1 MNLLVI
7 IIFVLT
13 LMLVL
18 SKRTVALI
26 NGFMLQS
33 FCLFVLALTR
43 AVWAKDSELYVV
55 AALILLLKVGL
66 IPYFLRWMV
75 KKIKIDDNLGLS
87 INPMLSLVI
96 AVLLSF
102 FSYLFAE
109 RIMGL
114 QNKPDVAAFSV
125 SLSVILIGIFIMV
138 FRMKAVAQV
147 IGLLV
152 IENGSFLTAVA
163 LCGSIPFFVEIAI
176 FFDIFVFAIILGIFI
191 FRINKLFT
199 HIDIDKLKTLRG

>member
-176 FFDIFVFAIILGIFI
+176 FFDIF
-191 FRINKLFT
+191 
-199 HIDIDKLKTLRG
+199 